1 MARLPRYQ
9 ESGLISAD
17 IPRMDFANVR
27 EQSKQAETL
36 SGALTRISEFAF
48 GRVKEEQEKEN
59 KLLAIQVR
67 SELEGEVQKRM
78 ADLTIKVETGQ
89 ITNFNDIQSEVA
101 ALRGLAVPL
110 GEISPEQAQG
120 LMQSISS
127 SGKSLLTKSADV
139 MVKAYQ
145 AGVQVEIDEVTKAM
159 GTTLQT
165 AYEVT
170 QDPEQLARIVN
181 AARGKIYAQA
191 VQAPALL
198 PDAIKN
204 FESVRRG
211 AEHSAMTKYFTSTE
225 FGATETERLQKLDA
239 NDAGNFTSAWKAKG
253 EPERI
258 EIKKRMYESTV
269 ARLQASKRDQEVEK
283 MANDD
288 IYINTY
294 KRYLVTTNPV
304 EKSKLAKDLVRSAD
318 NVADIERILK
328 TSDTGGDALLYS
340 NLRAE
345 VERGR
350 ITDHRQLQRYVG
362 PNGLDKTQ
370 LDRLQTQLYQQ
381 RNQALRDVNKQISD
395 QSGVGNVVG
404 LFDPKEG
411 RVVKRQAIQDRF
423 DRLLEERIKEDEA
436 LPADKVVPIDYGDLL
451 TKAITDYNNTD
462 AKNQIVNAAKAKLK
476 LYEKEAARQK
486 REVEITQDTNVE
498 DLKKLK
504 IFKDDQLD
512 NIRKQIQIIK
522 DNQTK

>member
-1 MARLPRYQ
+1 
-9 ESGLISAD
+9 
-17 IPRMDFANVR
+17 
-27 EQSKQAETL
+27 
-36 SGALTRISEFAF
+36 
-48 GRVKEEQEKEN
+48 
-59 KLLAIQVR
+59 
-67 SELEGEVQKRM
+67 
-78 ADLTIKVETGQ
+78 
-89 ITNFNDIQSEVA
+89 
-101 ALRGLAVPL
+101 
-110 GEISPEQAQG
+110 
-120 LMQSISS
+120 
-127 SGKSLLTKSADV
+127 
-139 MVKAYQ
+139 
-145 AGVQVEIDEVTKAM
+145 
-159 GTTLQT
+159 
-165 AYEVT
+165 
-170 QDPEQLARIVN
+170 
-181 AARGKIYAQA
+181 
-191 VQAPALL
+191 
-198 PDAIKN
+198 
-204 FESVRRG
+204 
-211 AEHSAMTKYFTSTE
+211 MTKYFTSTE

-294 KRYLVTTNPV
+294 KQYLVTTNPV

-423 DRLLEERIKEDEA
+423 DRFLEERIKQDEA